1 LKYEALID
9 AMKIFGSTAA
19 ITSTPK
25 TFEELPTDIEDEP
38 PRPSYPLNEPI
49 RPCACGI
56 GPELFSS

>member
-1 LKYEALID
+1 LID
-9 AMKIFGSTAA
+9 AMKIFGSKAV
-19 ITSTPK
+19 ITSTP
-25 TFEELPTDIEDEP
+25 TSSEELLTDIEDEP

>member
-9 AMKIFGSTAA
+9 AMKIFGSKAV
-19 ITSTPK
+19 ITSTK
-25 TFEELPTDIEDEP
+25 TMPEDLLAGIEDESP
-38 PRPSYPLNEPI
+38 LPSYPLNKPI